1 MKRTIRQVFGTT
13 RPRDIW
19 LNLFTFDQLVTK
31 PLVHIVYWAGL
42 GLLFIC
48 ALGWLG
54 IMIGT
59 GLKDASIWGWL
70 LSFGLTVA
78 GALGFAMAIL
88 AWRSVCEFYMAV
100 MNIAEDLRYLRQFQE
115 KLSPSAFGVPA
126 PAPEPRSDIIDAPTP
141 ETVIP
146 DSAVAQAA
154 TPEPT
159 VSGKENI
166 LEDPFFRPR
175 FERRDL

>member
-19 LNLFTFDQLVTK
+19 LNLFTFDQLLTR
-31 PLVHIVYWAGL
+31 PIIHIVYWCGL
-42 GLLFIC
+42 GLLFIF

-54 IMIGT
+54 IMVGT
-59 GLKDASIWGWL
+59 GIKDASVMGWL
-70 LSFGLTVA
+70 LSFGLIVI
-78 GALGFAMAIL
+78 GFLGFLIAVL

-115 KLSPSAFGVPA
+115 KLTPAAFMA
-126 PAPEPRSDIIDAPTP
+126 PAVAPVV
-141 ETVIP
+141 ETAASE
-146 DSAVAQAA
+146 SAVAAE
-154 TPEPT
+154 PEAK
-159 VSGKENI
+159 SKENI

-175 FERRDL
+175 FERKDL

>member
-19 LNLFTFDQLVTK
+19 LNLFTFDQLLTR
-31 PLVHIVYWAGL
+31 PIIHIVYWCGL
-42 GLLFIC
+42 GLLFIF

-54 IMIGT
+54 IMVGT
-59 GLKDASIWGWL
+59 GIKDASVMGWL
-70 LSFGLTVA
+70 LSFGLIVI
-78 GALGFAMAIL
+78 GFLGFLIAVL

-115 KLSPSAFGVPA
+115 KLTPQTFAAAPPEEKAA
-126 PAPEPRSDIIDAPTP
+126 PAPEPTVRSKD
-141 ETVIP
+141 
-146 DSAVAQAA
+146 
-154 TPEPT
+154 
-159 VSGKENI
+159 NI

-175 FERRDL
+175 FERKDL